1 MFFPFLMSGMMI
13 SPIFIIMD
21 KWNNMVDWATDV
33 VKSNSLRGTLFL
45 IRYHDGYLIPR
56 ILGIKD
62 ELAVAFDG
70 RRMEMTKEDIKTLSE
85 SGVITKQ
92 ELEALLR
99 GEEIST
105 VINPK

>member
-1 MFFPFLMSGMMI
+1 MSMFPFLMGS
-13 SPIFIIMD
+13 IIRITCIDM
-21 KWNNMVDWATDV
+21 WNDMVDWATEV
-33 VKSNSLRGTLFL
+33 INYNSLQKGRLF

-99 GEEIST
+99 GEEISI